1 MQGPGTTEPDP
12 RSSGINLAD
21 GRPEAEG
28 EASNLQLLRR
38 VILGLIQAIS
48 DGAELIG
55 ATMCEEISRARLE
68 IEHRLTVILLMSAGI
83 VLFSA
88 GVLLLLQE
96 LIGRWYLTLL
106 IVGSV
111 HVTVGLWLSHRWKR
125 MDSSK

>member
-21 GRPEAEG
+21 GRPREES

-38 VILGLIQAIS
+38 VILGLIQSIS

-55 ATMCEEISRARLE
+55 ATIGEEISRARLE
-68 IEHRLTVILLMSAGI
+68 IEHRLIIILLMSAGI

-88 GVLLLLQE
+88 GVLLLFQDF
-96 LIGRWYLTLL
+96 IGHWYLTLL

-111 HVTVGLWLSHRWKR
+111 YITVGLWLSHRWKR
-125 MDSSK
+125 MDNSK